1 MKNFDLSHTFYR
13 DGSTCTF
20 TLLDDNG
27 RELYDA
33 TKDNVSV
40 EEAETTEQKM
50 QSLERVDE
58 AITLLKHDGFTIEE
72 FKW

>member
-1 MKNFDLSHTFYR
+1 MKSFYLKATFYTG
-13 DGSTCTF
+13 GSTCTF
-20 TLLDDNG
+20 VLLDDNG

-50 QSLERVDE
+50 QTLERVDE

>member
-1 MKNFDLSHTFYR
+1 MKSFYLKATFYTG
-13 DGSTCTF
+13 GSTCTF

-50 QSLERVDE
+50 QTLECVDE
-58 AITLLKHDGFTIEE
+58 ALALLEHYGFTIEKFE
-72 FKW
+72 W